1 MAPSLNSGPSSCLI
15 DNATTQR
22 QVRVRTNLASF
33 RSWFSSCSSS
43 LSSSPDSDSSSTFSS
58 NFLSSFFSSFGALL
72 KPCNLSSFFGFSATE
87 HGTCVTVDLWC
98 PTPYVVWPA
107 SERNTKDFLSMLAL
121 REPDTLR
128 GAVRGA
134 VGRLRTLWTT
144 RSPSEGAEARST
156 ATEWR
161 PTALAAQWENSWE
174 APVRGW
180 GRRGTEALE
189 ALRPWASFD
198 VGSWTAAFPSSSASS
213 PHSPAFLDLREE
225 DRVHAVWGDQ
235 LAGLL
240 LPLTMVPPREH
251 KHKLLGHDLAMEN
264 LHLVDEIAGV
274 QPQAQSRRR
283 DRGV

>member
-121 REPDTLR
+121 REP
-128 GAVRGA
+128 VRSG
-134 VGRLRTLWTT
+134 GRLL
-144 RSPSEGAEARST
+144 
-156 ATEWR
+156 WR
-161 PTALAAQWENSWE
+161 PQWENSWE